1 MFHLIVFNLF
11 AALIYLFIN
20 LFHAW
25 NNIIITLMFTG
36 YHGGFLKWLV
46 SKETWDKDGKD
57 DKLILFVYLTAK
69 LFCML
74 ALQ

>member
-1 MFHLIVFNLF
+1 MFHLIVFNLS
-11 AALIYLFIN
+11 AALIYFM
-20 LFHAW
+20 HE
-25 NNIIITLMFTG
+25 IIIALMFTV

-46 SKETWDKDGKD
+46 SKETWDKTEKSKD

>member
-1 MFHLIVFNLF
+1 
-11 AALIYLFIN
+11 
-20 LFHAW
+20 
-25 NNIIITLMFTG
+25 MFTV
-36 YHGGFLKWLV
+36 YHGRFLKWLV
-46 SKETWDKDGKD
+46 SKETWDKTEESKD

>member
-1 MFHLIVFNLF
+1 M
-11 AALIYLFIN
+11 
-20 LFHAW
+20 
-25 NNIIITLMFTG
+25 G
-36 YHGGFLKWLV
+36 EFLKWLV
-46 SKETWDKDGKD
+46 SKETWDKTEKKIND

>member
-1 MFHLIVFNLF
+1 
-11 AALIYLFIN
+11 
-20 LFHAW
+20 
-25 NNIIITLMFTG
+25 MFTV

-46 SKETWDKDGKD
+46 SKETWDKMGKSKD

>member
-1 MFHLIVFNLF
+1 
-11 AALIYLFIN
+11 
-20 LFHAW
+20 
-25 NNIIITLMFTG
+25 MFTV